1 MSDDEEEEPPK
12 RIDLTVSAQTYRFLL
27 ALKKRGTHGGSV
39 AKVARSLIESGIR
52 KAIDKGYIQLDA
64 GEKRDRLK

>member
-1 MSDDEEEEPPK
+1 MADDEEEEPTR
-12 RIDLTVSAQTYRFLL
+12 RIDLSVSAQTYRFLT

-52 KAIDKGYIQLDA
+52 KAIDKNYISLDA
-64 GEKRDRLK
+64 GEK

>member
-1 MSDDEEEEPPK
+1 MADDDEEEPPK
-12 RIDLTVSAQTYRFLL
+12 RVDLTVSAHTYRFLA

-52 KAIDKGYIQLDA
+52 EAIDKGYIKLDA
-64 GEKRDRLK
+64 GEK